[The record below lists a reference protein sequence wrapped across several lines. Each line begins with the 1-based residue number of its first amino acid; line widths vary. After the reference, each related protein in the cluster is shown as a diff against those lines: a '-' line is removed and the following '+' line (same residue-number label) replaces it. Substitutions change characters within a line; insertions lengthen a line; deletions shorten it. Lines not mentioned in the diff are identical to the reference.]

1 MNKLDGNGA
10 AQKGPLPK
18 APTAQGFGKGPAS
31 RKKNAGPEALTE
43 ETLPL
48 AIGKLFELNNYSVE
62 YSKKIHGAE
71 VDIVATSKGDPF
83 APVIYVEATVQYVD
97 NTKYGKDS
105 TKFLLVQ
112 RKDLRGVCLS
122 VSTKGFTPD
131 VVERAAES
139 GVLTKSYLQLFEGFE
154 KFGPYCEMVL
164 GDSSIRSL
172 LETYEEPFFKDSL
185 GEAIATEWLRD
196 WKNATPDVSPW
207 LVVLGEY
214 GTGKTALTQKLQSD
228 WISDYRLD
236 PTSPI
241 PFRVELRNF
250 TRQFDARSLIHHFLD
265 TNNLGH
271 LSIDFVFHL
280 IRNRRVLLLL
290 DGYDEMAQFLNA
302 RERRTCLAALADLA
316 SEGAKGILTSRP
328 NYFTETEELN
338 VFEALYTSLEKNKY
352 YIGKMDQLFI
362 AEEKSVDQ
370 LLENY
375 LLNKN
380 ERYLRDLSPDQ
391 TTALVRRKL
400 AGDPD
405 GQEIVTALLNKVFR
419 EEAGGAKQAL
429 SGKPVI
435 ISYLLELV
443 DDLRTPGNEIA
454 TAHITEWQIYKL
466 IVDRL
471 MLRDLQRA
479 PSLSPDDRRGVLQ
492 KLALALSKKEMPMA
506 GEEVFAEII
515 RENFKAELRR
525 LSPDERRARQ
535 DELFQDLRSSATLTR
550 METSGRAGWVFSHN
564 SLREYLVAELCVG
577 SLIKGVSLETSAPI
591 TAPMRSFVAS
601 APEDI
606 TQAFQGALQSH
617 WAKRQLPHLGTYLS
631 LSSDLLAGQEGGLAK
646 AMHRVL
652 GRPGGA
658 GFDFENMSI
667 KDLDLTPAA
676 LGRKKLMLHAKGSSW
691 NEVTFK
697 GADLSNSEFEGAI
710 LDRVILADCKLDG
723 CDFGSAVVF
732 ECDLSG
738 ATVQGANFLGVDA
751 TSNFVVRVNGEPAV
765 LIGQNA
771 IGWLKYSGALTDN
784 VPAYFELQH
793 HPKFSIVLK
802 ICEHLADQK
811 NSQIRG
817 LTQRGAAQSD
827 PPFAREFVGHLKN
840 KRIITFVRNELA
852 SVTNEGRTVLSRLVN
867 HQDLPNE
874 IEEFLRQH

>member
-1 MNKLDGNGA
+1 MSKLKGINA
-10 AQKGPLPK
+10 AKKDALSK
-18 APTAQGFGKGPAS
+18 SHTAQSSVKPSALGKKS
-31 RKKNAGPEALTE
+31 VGPELLTD

-48 AIGKLFELNNYSVE
+48 AIGKLFELNNYEVE

-105 TKFLLVQ
+105 TKFLLIQ
-112 RKDLRGVCLS
+112 HKDSRGVCLS

-131 VVERAAES
+131 VIERAAES

-154 KFGPYCEMVL
+154 KFGPYCEKVL
-164 GDSSIRSL
+164 GDVSIRSL
-172 LETYEEPFFKDSL
+172 LETYEEPFFKDKA

-196 WKNATPDVSPW
+196 WKNAASDVSPW

-228 WISDYRLD
+228 WISDYRSN
-236 PTSPI
+236 PVSPI

-265 TNNLGH
+265 TNHLGH

-352 YIGKMDQLFI
+352 YIGKLDQLFI
-362 AEEKSVDQ
+362 AEEKSVDL

-375 LLNKN
+375 LLSKN

-400 AGDPD
+400 ADDPS

-443 DDLRTPGNEIA
+443 DDLRAPGNEITA
-454 TAHITEWQIYKL
+454 AHITEWQIYKL

-471 MLRDLQRA
+471 MFRDLQRA

-492 KLALALSKKEMPMA
+492 KLALELSKKEMPMA

-550 METSGRAGWVFSHN
+550 MESSGRAGWVFSHN

-577 SLIKGVSLETSAPI
+577 NLVKGVPLETSIPI

-601 APEDI
+601 APEEI
-606 TQAFQGALQSH
+606 ARIFQGALQSH

-631 LSSDLLAGQEGGLAK
+631 LSSDLLATQEGGLAK

-658 GFDFENMSI
+658 GFEFEKISV
-667 KDLDLTPAA
+667 KDLDLTPMA
-676 LGRKKLMLHAKGSSW
+676 LGRKRLMLHAADSSW
-691 NEVTFK
+691 SEVNFK
-697 GADLSNSEFEGAI
+697 GTDLSSSEFGAAT
-710 LDRVILADCKLDG
+710 LDRVIFADCKLDG
-723 CDFGSAVVF
+723 CDFSSAVVF
-732 ECDLSG
+732 ECDFSG
-738 ATVQGANFLGVDA
+738 ATVQGANFSGVDA
-751 TSNFVVRVNGEPAV
+751 TSNFVVRVNGELTV
-765 LIGQNA
+765 LVGQNA
-771 IGWLKYSGALTDN
+771 IGWLRYCGAITDDI
-784 VPAYFELQH
+784 PAYFELQH

-802 ICEHLADQK
+802 ICENLADQK

-827 PPFAREFVGHLKN
+827 PRFARDFVGHLKN
-840 KRIITFVRNELA
+840 KGIITFFRNELA
-852 SVTNEGRTVLSRLVN
+852 SVTNEGRTVLTRFVN
-867 HQDLPNE
+867 HQDIPKE
-874 IEEFLRQH
+874 IEDFLRAR